1 MDILK
6 RRGRPKIEQ
15 PKDRVVRIR
24 LDKKD
29 MARLEYVRDK
39 FGESYSD
46 VLREGLRMRY
56 NLAMFK
62 G

>member
-6 RRGRPKIEQ
+6 RRGRPKIER
-15 PKDRVVRIR
+15 PKDRVIRVR
-24 LDKKD
+24 LDEKD

-39 FGESYSD
+39 FGGSMSN
-46 VLREGLRMRY
+46 VLREGLRMQY

-62 G
+62 E